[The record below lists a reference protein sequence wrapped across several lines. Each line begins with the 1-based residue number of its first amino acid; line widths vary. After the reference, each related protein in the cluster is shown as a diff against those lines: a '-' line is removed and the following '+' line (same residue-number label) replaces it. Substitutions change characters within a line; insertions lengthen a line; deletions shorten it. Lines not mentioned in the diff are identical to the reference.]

1 MGDDF
6 LQAFNVAFLII
17 IGVLLFSFIIFFHEL
32 GHFLFAKL
40 GGIRVNEFSLGMGP
54 RLFGFRRGE
63 TEYSL
68 RALPIGGFCAMEGE
82 DEASDREDA
91 FGSKPVWKRVLVIVA
106 GGLFNILL
114 GLVMMLFLLAPQEV
128 YATTTISQ
136 FAQDSALAQAGAQV
150 GDRIVEIDGYAVYTD
165 RDLSFAMALADP
177 AALHLVVERQGQRV
191 DLGDIAMHT
200 QTLEDGREAVAMDF
214 YVQPEQRTVLGLLRR
229 AGADTFSMTRMVLE
243 SLKGLL
249 TGRFGLNEIAG
260 PVGTAQA
267 VSQAAGA
274 GLEQGF
280 GQGLSNLV
288 FMMVMITVN
297 LGVVNLLPLPALD
310 GGRLLFLIWEGVTRR
325 PVPPK
330 YEGYIHAAGFI
341 ISLALWRLLPST
353 TFSGSS
359 PVSGKAKPIIYGVV
373 LWWAIDPYRDPS
385 HSVLCGPY
393 RRGSLTLP
401 FGQVTEFASTPKE
414 SPFASQKY
422 RQTPTGSLSTTLW

>member
-1 MGDDF
+1 M
-6 LQAFNVAFLII
+6 QAFNVAFLII

-177 AALHLVVERQGQRV
+177 AALHLVAEDAKGQRITLAAFLDCGHLCRCGGDAGERQQFVRCFLVQHQVLGFKDLHPALIAEGRQPAGDSSTAQKNEMCFEALQDQR
-191 DLGDIAMHT
+191 AK
-200 QTLEDGREAVAMDF
+200 
-214 YVQPEQRTVLGLLRR
+214 GLLRVR
-229 AGADTFSMTRMVLE
+229 AF
-243 SLKGLL
+243 
-249 TGRFGLNEIAG
+249 
-260 PVGTAQA
+260 
-267 VSQAAGA
+267 
-274 GLEQGF
+274 
-280 GQGLSNLV
+280 
-288 FMMVMITVN
+288 
-297 LGVVNLLPLPALD
+297 
-310 GGRLLFLIWEGVTRR
+310 
-325 PVPPK
+325 
-330 YEGYIHAAGFI
+330 
-341 ISLALWRLLPST
+341 
-353 TFSGSS
+353 
-359 PVSGKAKPIIYGVV
+359 
-373 LWWAIDPYRDPS
+373 
-385 HSVLCGPY
+385 
-393 RRGSLTLP
+393 
-401 FGQVTEFASTPKE
+401 
-414 SPFASQKY
+414 
-422 RQTPTGSLSTTLW
+422 